1 MKVKNLIKVLESYD
15 PEMEVYMPDDGEYVV
30 PVQYVETNYD
40 DDDGKEMIIIQGY

>member
-15 PEMEVYMPDDGEYVV
+15 PDMEVYMPEDGEYVV
-30 PVQYVETNYD
+30 PVQYVEINYD